1 MNALNRN
8 DLKEGKRPFN
18 ITEQAI
24 LKTCRGRWERA
35 VPLTQ
40 THIMMKRSL
49 KDVMFF
55 KLSNFTPVSY
65 ASFPSLFVDDLSAPL
80 EVLVE
85 QTTSSSV
92 HLSWKPP
99 PSPKGRNLK
108 LFTYSLTLT
117 PLTHYGHAGLEK
129 EFSLPPSI
137 TSKLVDGLTEGTR
150 YVVQLSAIYGDNTQK
165 LSHDTLVRV
174 AAPKFTVFI
183 PPEVQQDIPVGD
195 DGLPPDEPR
204 K

>member
-1 MNALNRN
+1 MY
-8 DLKEGKRPFN
+8 
-18 ITEQAI
+18 
-24 LKTCRGRWERA
+24 
-35 VPLTQ
+35 TQ
-40 THIMMKRSL
+40 GS
-49 KDVMFF
+49 
-55 KLSNFTPVSY
+55 
-65 ASFPSLFVDDLSAPL
+65 VDQHLGFLVRLEHDLSAPL

-137 TSKLVDGLTEGTR
+137 TSKLVGGLTEGTR
-150 YVVQLSAIYGDNTQK
+150 YVVQLSAIYGDTAQK
-165 LSHDTLVRV
+165 LSHDALVRV

-183 PPEVQQDIPVGD
+183 PPEAQQDIPVGD

-204 K
+204 KELSITIKHNVKMYILCVVYTITSLG